1 MPRSRQRAGFYRPA
15 LEDTTDLMEIDRE
28 HVVALLRE
36 KGKDDR
42 VQHAIDQL
50 PEKIDHEKHAQ
61 HLEKLGI
68 DPGELAQKA
77 AHNLLG

>member
-1 MPRSRQRAGFYRPA
+1 
-15 LEDTTDLMEIDRE
+15 MEIDRE

-50 PEKIDHEKHAQ
+50 PEKVDHEKHAQ
-61 HLEKLGI
+61 QLEKLGI

>member
-1 MPRSRQRAGFYRPA
+1 M
-15 LEDTTDLMEIDRE
+15 DIDRE

-50 PEKIDHEKHAQ
+50 PEKIDHEQHAEQ
-61 HLEKLGI
+61 LEKLGI
-68 DPGELAQKA
+68 DPGELARKA
-77 AHNLLG
+77 GHKLLG